1 MSKRPV
7 ISVSGKGANMQSWY
21 EEKCKRALEEL
32 SLLSAAIHRSGDEL
46 SEAGPARRWKS
57 TPICSTLSEAF

>member
-32 SLLSAAIHRSGDEL
+32 SLLAAAIHRPGDEPKGGW
-46 SEAGPARRWKS
+46 SS
-57 TPICSTLSEAF
+57 